1 MSDRYEVR
9 LSGEGGQGLVLAGII
24 LAEAAIA
31 DGRNAV
37 QTQAYGPESRGGA
50 SRSDVIISD
59 GEIDYPKATRLDLL
73 LALSQQGCDN
83 YLRDVRPGGLVL
95 VDRDKVLAVPPGRYS
110 VVALPILAAAR
121 ERAGRA
127 LVANIV
133 SLAAIAALSKAVSPG
148 ALERAVL
155 ARVPRGTEEL
165 NRRALE
171 VGYALLR
178 EGHEPTPPLSEEED
192 EAMRSREAVFQVL
205 HEHFGQVADPAL
217 LRRVAGEVAGLPD
230 EWEELP
236 ETFWTELGSHLSVQ
250 CADICSLAAEAERG
264 AELRIFRRRA
274 G

>member
-9 LSGEGGQGLVLAGII
+9 LSGEGGQGLILAGII
-24 LAEAAIA
+24 LAEAAIG

-50 SRSDVIISD
+50 SRSDVVISD

-73 LALSQQGCDN
+73 LALTQEGCDK
-83 YLRDVRPGGLVL
+83 YVRDVAPGGLVL
-95 VDRDKVLAVPPGRYS
+95 VDRDKVPAVPPGRYT

-121 ERAGRA
+121 ERAGKA

-133 SLAAIAALSKAVSPG
+133 SLGAIAALSKAVSPG
-148 ALERAVL
+148 ALEQAVL
-155 ARVPRGTEEL
+155 ARVPRGTEDL

-171 VGYALLR
+171 VGYALIR
-178 EGHEPTPPLSEEED
+178 EAQEPTPPISEEED

-205 HEHFGQVADPAL
+205 HKHLGQVVDPAL
-217 LRRVAGEVAGLPD
+217 LRKAATEVAGLPD

-236 ETFWTELGSHLSVQ
+236 ESFWAALGSHVSIQ

-264 AELRIFRRRA
+264 AELRIFRKRES
-274 G
+274 

>member
-24 LAEAAIA
+24 LAEAAIG

-59 GEIDYPKATRLDLL
+59 GEIDYPKATQLDLL
-73 LALSQQGCDN
+73 LALTQEGCDR
-83 YLRDVRPGGLVL
+83 YVRDVAPGGLVI
-95 VDRDKVLAVPPGRYS
+95 VDRDKVPAVPPGRYT
-110 VVALPILAAAR
+110 VVALPILAAAK

-127 LVANIV
+127 LVANII
-133 SLAAIAALSKAVSPG
+133 SLGAIAALSKVVSPS
-148 ALERAVL
+148 ALEEAVL

-171 VGYALLR
+171 VGYALVR
-178 EGHEPTPPLSEEED
+178 EDQATVPPISAEED

-205 HEHFGQVADPAL
+205 AKHLRQVADPAL
-217 LRRVAGEVAGLPD
+217 LRQAATEVASLPD

-236 ETFWTELGSHLSVQ
+236 DSFWGELGLHLSVQ
-250 CADICSLAAEAERG
+250 CADICALAAEAERG
-264 AELRIFRRRA
+264 SELKIFRKRES
-274 G
+274 

>member
-9 LSGEGGQGLVLAGII
+9 LSGEGGQGLILAGII
-24 LAEAAIA
+24 LAEAAIG

-50 SRSDVIISD
+50 SRSDIVISD

-73 LALSQQGCDN
+73 LALTQEGCDK
-83 YLRDVRPGGLVL
+83 YVRDVAPGGLVI
-95 VDRDKVLAVPPGRYS
+95 VDRDTVSAVPPGRYT
-110 VVALPILAAAR
+110 VVALPILAAAK

-133 SLAAIAALSKAVSPG
+133 SLGAIAALAKVVSPS

-171 VGYALLR
+171 VGRALVR
-178 EGHEPTPPLSEEED
+178 ESQETRPPISEEED
-192 EAMRSREAVFQVL
+192 EAMRSREAILQVL
-205 HEHFGQVADPAL
+205 QKHLGQLADPAIL
-217 LRRVAGEVAGLPD
+217 CQAATEVAGLPD

-236 ETFWTELGSHLSVQ
+236 ETFWAELGSHLSVQ
-250 CADICSLAAEAERG
+250 CSDICSLAAEAERG
-264 AELRIFRRRA
+264 AELRIFRRRE